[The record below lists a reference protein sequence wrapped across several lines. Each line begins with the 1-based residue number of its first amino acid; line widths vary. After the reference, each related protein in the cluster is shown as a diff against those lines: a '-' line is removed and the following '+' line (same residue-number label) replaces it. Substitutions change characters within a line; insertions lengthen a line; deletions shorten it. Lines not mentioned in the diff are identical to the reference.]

1 MASIVDEAP
10 NREPKLLTESSPEIS
25 WSKAQFMVDLME
37 LNVNQRIVNI
47 VNKASRAGLAQGP
60 HSSTQGVISFHNSY
74 GERIDVYYNSGTIA
88 TSIAHPRLGTT
99 QLFKKNA
106 IQARQLDQIFH
117 DPHMEFLYGYRR
129 IQHNERHMRSFAE
142 DGGKILAEESALSD
156 QLKLLDKE
164 LSAIQSERDQVA
176 VALEVLET
184 ENSVKKEAASGD
196 QNSTVYN
203 E

>member
-1 MASIVDEAP
+1 
-10 NREPKLLTESSPEIS
+10 
-25 WSKAQFMVDLME
+25 
-37 LNVNQRIVNI
+37 
-47 VNKASRAGLAQGP
+47 
-60 HSSTQGVISFHNSY
+60 
-74 GERIDVYYNSGTIA
+74 
-88 TSIAHPRLGTT
+88 
-99 QLFKKNA
+99 
-106 IQARQLDQIFH
+106 
-117 DPHMEFLYGYRR
+117 MEFLYGYRR